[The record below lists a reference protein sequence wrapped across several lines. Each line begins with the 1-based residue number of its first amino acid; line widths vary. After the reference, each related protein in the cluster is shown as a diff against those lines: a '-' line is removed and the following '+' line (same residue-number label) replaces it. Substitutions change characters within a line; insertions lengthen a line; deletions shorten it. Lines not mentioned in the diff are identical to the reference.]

1 MPPVSTGIVAAARRF
16 ELDDGYLASAM
27 IVAKCGADS
36 ASELAAAS
44 ELVVAVVA
52 VAVAAAAA
60 AATAT
65 AM

>member
-16 ELDDGYLASAM
+16 ELGERYLASAM

-36 ASELAAAS
+36 ASEIA
-44 ELVVAVVA
+44 
-52 VAVAAAAA
+52 AVAAAAA
-60 AATAT
+60 AAAAAVA